1 MDIGKE
7 YLPSCLKKMNKMT
20 NKTKLMIGL
29 LAVLVFSVGG
39 ILLINN
45 SDILNSWEA
54 NSISLL
60 KQYLKVIGFLSI
72 MAMVYVRMRNAKKEV
87 IEEKED

>member
-1 MDIGKE
+1 
-7 YLPSCLKKMNKMT
+7 MT

>member
-1 MDIGKE
+1 MVIGKE

>member
-1 MDIGKE
+1 
-7 YLPSCLKKMNKMT
+7 MT

-87 IEEKED
+87 IEEQED

>member
-1 MDIGKE
+1 
-7 YLPSCLKKMNKMT
+7 
-20 NKTKLMIGL
+20 MIGL

-60 KQYLKVIGFLSI
+60 KKYLKVIGFLSI

>member
-1 MDIGKE
+1 
-7 YLPSCLKKMNKMT
+7 MNKMT

>member
-1 MDIGKE
+1 
-7 YLPSCLKKMNKMT
+7 
-20 NKTKLMIGL
+20 MIGL